1 MPDAPRN
8 IELFNR
14 VAGVVLLRLY
24 ESFPARI
31 DLDPQRLGSDAAAGY
46 VKDDEELFNLLIGDC
61 ESAIE
66 FLAEEGFLT
75 HAPHR
80 GLDRRAPFPMARLTM
95 KGLAIMGMPSAISG
109 EKPASLG
116 GQLRSALDQGAH
128 STVAALVGQ
137 AFGAAVGAG
146 WRAVAGAG

>member
-1 MPDAPRN
+1 MPDTPRN

-31 DLDPQRLGSDAAAGY
+31 VLDPQDLGTVATDGFTT
-46 VKDDEELFNLLIGDC
+46 DEEEVFQVLMEGC
-61 ESAIE
+61 EAAIE
-66 FLAEEGFLT
+66 FLGEEGFLSYT
-75 HAPHR
+75 PDR
-80 GLDRRAPFPMARLTM
+80 GGGNRPVFSSARLTM
-95 KGLAIMGMPSAISG
+95 KGLAIMGTPSVIVG
-109 EKPASLG
+109 EKPESLG
-116 GQLRSALDQGAH
+116 GQLKSALDEGAH

-146 WRAVAGAG
+146 WRAVAGVG